1 MSRLNSESSRDE
13 LVAYLEAKHPLLVAL
28 LPGDVANDDVFS
40 QVEHK
45 KELARCFEPS
55 EDGQVLR
62 ELDRLTKEIEVQ
74 LAEEAA
80 TKKKQGK
87 AKRHAE
93 QVAKHKKKA
102 KKWTQSVEPPPPP
115 TMSLNESAATMLL
128 AEEQKEEARREA
140 LLKKGWTGKFPRGC
154 RGGTAAGELPPAV
167 AAAVAA
173 FAEF

>member
-1 MSRLNSESSRDE
+1 MDE
-13 LVAYLEAKHPLLVAL
+13 RWPT
-28 LPGDVANDDVFS
+28 
-40 QVEHK
+40 Q
-45 KELARCFEPS
+45 ARCFEPS
-55 EDGQVLR
+55 EDGKVLR
-62 ELDRLTKEIEVQ
+62 ELDRLTKEIDVQ

-80 TKKKQGK
+80 IKKKQGK

-140 LLKKGWTGKFPRGC
+140 LLKKGWTGKFPRVQEVKVGQEHHQYFFLDPRKVC
-154 RGGTAAGELPPAV
+154 ASFGAEWGGWGV
-167 AAAVAA
+167 
-173 FAEF
+173 